1 MRNGRVIT
9 VASASGGCG
18 KTFLATNLA
27 WFLAHHGHRSV
38 CVLDLD
44 LRFGEVGTALRLRP
58 DRTIADL
65 VGDGSPVSPDGL
77 AERLEACCER
87 HASGIHV
94 LAAPEDPS
102 AAGAIRPADVGAL
115 IDAARLHFDDVIVDT
130 PPVLTDVVVEAIDA
144 SDELLVLATPDV
156 PSLRNL
162 RVYLGTLERLQVPSD
177 RIHLLLNRADHDA
190 SVEVHDLLATVPHDF
205 DATLPVA
212 REVERSIAAGRPVM
226 LTDPTAAISHRL
238 GEAFRRLLPAEHRIE
253 FDLVDL
259 RDRATKSRRWWR
271 TTVDT
276 M

>member
-1 MRNGRVIT
+1 MQNGRVIT

-27 WFLAHHGHRSV
+27 WFLSHHGHRSV

-65 VGDGSPVSPDGL
+65 VRG
-77 AERLEACCER
+77 AEQPSSDDIAARLEACCER

-94 LAAPEDPS
+94 LAAPDDPGD
-102 AAGAIRPADVGAL
+102 AGSIRPADIGAL
-115 IDAARLHFDDVIVDT
+115 IDAARRHFDDVIIDT
-130 PPVLTDVVVEAIDA
+130 PPVLTDVVTQAIDA
-144 SDELLVLATPDV
+144 SDEILILATPDV

-162 RVYLGTLERLQVPSD
+162 RVYLGTLDRLQVPD
-177 RIHLLLNRADHDA
+177 ARIHLILNKADHDA
-190 SVEVHDLLATVPHDF
+190 GVEVHELLASIPHDF

-226 LTDPTAAISHRL
+226 LTDPGADIAHRL
-238 GEAFRRLLPAEHRIE
+238 GEALRRLLPAEHRVE
-253 FDLVDL
+253 FDLIDL
-259 RDRATKSRRWWR
+259 RDSVTKPRRWWR
-271 TTVDT
+271 GSIDT
-276 M
+276 I